1 MNETRT
7 FNQPVL
13 WSSLR
18 SGQSKNLSSRL
29 VLLWLRTIRTDVT
42 FFSTVE
48 TSHNPF
54 LAVSSNMTH
63 LVTLVTFPLI
73 NLAFIPTMS
82 HLTTIVT
89 PDTSTGISPTG
100 FLPINR
106 FTSTIWLTS
115 IHRLLTLSVN
125 QLARVR
131 RPQLDIV
138 FLKNPTTVYQ
148 VNKPPD
154 SLVSDTLL
162 DLITKT
168 ILKFD
173 TFREL
178 TGFVLIIVHIVPCQF
193 HKLGSIFRY

>member
-1 MNETRT
+1 
-7 FNQPVL
+7 
-13 WSSLR
+13 
-18 SGQSKNLSSRL
+18 
-29 VLLWLRTIRTDVT
+29 
-42 FFSTVE
+42 
-48 TSHNPF
+48 
-54 LAVSSNMTH
+54 MTH
-63 LVTLVTFPLI
+63 LVTLVTLPLI

-106 FTSTIWLTS
+106 FTSTIWFTS
-115 IHRLLTLSVN
+115 IHWLLTLSIN

-131 RPQLDIV
+131 RLQLDAI
-138 FLKNPTTVYQ
+138 FLKNPTTIYQ
-148 VNKPPD
+148 VNESPD
-154 SLVSDTLL
+154 SLVPDTLL

-178 TGFVLIIVHIVPCQF
+178 IGFVVVVVHIVLCQF
-193 HKLGSIFRY
+193 HKLGSILRYCHVTLHQL

>member
-13 WSSLR
+13 WSSLGP
-18 SGQSKNLSSRL
+18 GQSKNLSSRL
-29 VLLWLRTIRTDVT
+29 VLPWLRIIRTDVT
-42 FFSTVE
+42 FFSTVV
-48 TSHNPF
+48 TSHNPL

-63 LVTLVTFPLI
+63 LVTLVALLLI

-82 HLTTIVT
+82 HLTTIVA

-115 IHRLLTLSVN
+115 IHMFLPFSVN

-131 RPQLDIV
+131 
-138 FLKNPTTVYQ
+138 
-148 VNKPPD
+148 
-154 SLVSDTLL
+154 
-162 DLITKT
+162 
-168 ILKFD
+168 
-173 TFREL
+173 
-178 TGFVLIIVHIVPCQF
+178 
-193 HKLGSIFRY
+193 